1 MSLLTI
7 LLACTTLAAV
17 PLATSPSPTGVIA
30 SNASNRP
37 VSSAVPTTPVSAWRS
52 EPAPGRPV
60 PADPLTSPPL
70 PLLSTPAPSQGGPS
84 APPNHWRWPTGPP
97 APRVLRS
104 FSPPPSPWSAGHRG
118 VDLAARPGEPVYAS
132 AAGHVSYAGR
142 LAGKGVVAVT
152 HGALRTTYLPVRPA
166 VRRGRHVHAGTR
178 IGTVEATWPHCPVTC
193 LHWGLIQG
201 SVYLDPL
208 PLVRPKVRLLPYWEP
223 RPQQKP
229 SPPPG
234 TAASPGMDLRAAT
247 TAGGG
252 ALVGMLLTFL
262 LSLAWRHSR
271 SRPSKRR
278 PPPGVIDLARE
289 RRQRRAP

>member
-1 MSLLTI
+1 M
-7 LLACTTLAAV
+7 
-17 PLATSPSPTGVIA
+17 
-30 SNASNRP
+30 
-37 VSSAVPTTPVSAWRS
+37 
-52 EPAPGRPV
+52 
-60 PADPLTSPPL
+60 
-70 PLLSTPAPSQGGPS
+70 
-84 APPNHWRWPTGPP
+84 
-97 APRVLRS
+97 LRA

-132 AAGHVSYAGR
+132 AAGRVSYAGR

-166 VRRGRHVHAGTR
+166 VRRGRHVNPGTH

-208 PLVRPKVRLLPYWEP
+208 RLVRPKVRLLPYWEP
-223 RPQQKP
+223 RPQPKP
-229 SPPPG
+229 SPSRETP
-234 TAASPGMDLRAAT
+234 ASSGLDLRAAT

-262 LSLAWRHSR
+262 LSLAWRHTR
-271 SRPSKRR
+271 SRPSARR